1 MKRRY
6 FFWLEKLK
14 INRNER
20 LAVSVLMVLLLLVM
34 AANLLL
40 PQYQPYDDAYYARL
54 DEAFESRSKMLKQK
68 EAAILARYQAKES
81 TGLELQIPAADT
93 VIHDTLEVTT
103 LDSDQNASGSKIN
116 VNKADAETLQGLPG
130 IGPAYASRI
139 IEYRQKN
146 GPFTSYEQLLNIKG
160 IGKKRLEKLL
170 PFIQLKESNE
180 NQ

>member
-20 LAVSVLMVLLLLVM
+20 LAVTTLMVLLLVIS
-34 AANLLL
+34 AANLLV
-40 PQYQPYDDAYYARL
+40 PQYQPYDEEYYARL
-54 DEAFESRSKMLKQK
+54 DQVFESRSTMLKQK
-68 EAAILARYQAKES
+68 EDAILARYQPKANH
-81 TGLELQIPAADT
+81 ELSIVARDT
-93 VIHDTLEVTT
+93 VVQDTVRTNT
-103 LDSDQNASGSKIN
+103 PDSGQEDKGSKIN
-116 VNKADAETLQGLPG
+116 VNTADAQTLQSLPG
-130 IGPAYASRI
+130 IGPTYATRI
-139 IEYRQKN
+139 VEYRQKN
-146 GPFTSYEQLLNIKG
+146 GSFTSYEQLLNIKG